1 MMVVI
6 LSFYLHIYRV
16 YMGRNPSYL
25 VTDLDLIKQILV
37 KEFSKFTN
45 RPLAVSGFYFP
56 LI

>member
-1 MMVVI
+1 MVVI
-6 LSFYLHIYRV
+6 LSLYLHIYRV

-25 VTDLDLIKQILV
+25 VTDLDLLKQILV